1 MPLPVEEWKQYK
13 RGNLGERREFGFGS
27 FETGAPEEDS
37 GDVPLAVMPL
47 GLEHR
52 IRSGLN
58 HASDRIAQLER
69 RDKRDQEG
77 HEEPWHLNS
86 QWTRKAEGEKRSE
99 WEPRQNGDPGA
110 MGEKCLHIRYIKL
123 LKRKILLAWA
133 ARK

>member
-1 MPLPVEEWKQYK
+1 M
-13 RGNLGERREFGFGS
+13 GS
-27 FETGAPEEDS
+27 FETGAPEKDS

-58 HASDRIAQLER
+58 HASDRIAQLEETKET
-69 RDKRDQEG
+69 KRG

-86 QWTRKAEGEKRSE
+86 QRTRKAEGEKQSE
-99 WEPRQNGDPGA
+99 CEPRQNGDPGA
-110 MGEKCLHIRYIKL
+110 MGEKCLHIKYIKL